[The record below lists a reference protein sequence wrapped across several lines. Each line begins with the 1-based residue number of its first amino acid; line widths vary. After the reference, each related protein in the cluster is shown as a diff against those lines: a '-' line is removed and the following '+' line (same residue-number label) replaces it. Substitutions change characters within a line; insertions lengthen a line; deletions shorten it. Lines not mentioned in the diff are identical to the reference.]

1 MFGISRARAVRIWLA
16 ALAIAGSSAAIA
28 QVAPDAGTTL
38 RQLEPPVLTL
48 PRKPPPAVEVDA
60 PARPALEPAPT
71 IRFILK
77 AFRISGV
84 TVFAEAELH
93 ALVQDL
99 IGREVGIADLG
110 DAVGRI
116 TGFYSE
122 RGYPLATAYLPAQ
135 DIADGLVEILVLEG
149 RFGALQLLNRAYVSD
164 SVVAR
169 HVQGLQGG
177 VVKGS
182 VLERKLLLLHDLP
195 GAAPGRSVL
204 SPGQAVGETDLRV
217 ELDPGRRA
225 AGAIELDNYG
235 SRFTGATRLSGQFD
249 LFSPLGL
256 ADWLSVRAA
265 KGDPGLEYARAG
277 YQVPVGG
284 DGLKLGAIY
293 SRVEYRLGKDF
304 SALDAKG
311 EAETWSLIGSYPF
324 VRSRRHNLYG
334 KLIAESKDLQDRV
347 DATATVSDRKSA
359 TATVS
364 LNGDYFDA
372 LGRGAAS
379 AYSLAYTGGRLRVET
394 PAQKA
399 IDDASARTHGR
410 FHRWNAAYAR
420 QQGLTERTSLYVS
433 FFGQKAGKN
442 LDSSEKMIL
451 GGINGVRAYPQGEA
465 PGDSGYLLN
474 VELRYAFNVAA
485 LPGIWQAAGFLDT
498 GEVTINE
505 NPFTAQDN
513 RRRLSGGGLGL
524 EWSQPGNFSLRLA
537 IAHRIGNERATAGS
551 DDRSRGW
558 LQAIKYF

>member
-1 MFGISRARAVRIWLA
+1 MFGTSRTHAMPGWLA
-16 ALAIAGSSAAIA
+16 AIAMAGSSAAIA

-48 PRKPPPAVEVDA
+48 PRKPPPAVEVEA
-60 PARPALEPAPT
+60 PARPALEPAPAV
-71 IRFILK
+71 RFVLK

-84 TVFAEAELH
+84 TVFAQAELQ
-93 ALVQDL
+93 ALVQEFV
-99 IGREVGIADLG
+99 GREVGIADLG

-135 DIADGLVEILVLEG
+135 DIAGGVVEILVLEG
-149 RFGALQLLNRAYVSD
+149 RYGNLQLLNRTHVGD
-164 SVVAR
+164 SVIAR

-177 VVKGS
+177 VVQGPA
-182 VLERKLLLLHDLP
+182 LERKLLLLHDLP
-195 GAAPGRSVL
+195 GAAPGRAVL

-217 ELDPGRRA
+217 ELEAGRRA
-225 AGAIELDNYG
+225 TGTIELDNYG

-249 LFSPLGL
+249 LYSPLRLG
-256 ADWLSVRAA
+256 DWLSVRAA

-277 YQVPVGG
+277 YQLPVGG
-284 DGLKLGAIY
+284 DGLKVGAIY

-304 SALDAKG
+304 AALDATG
-311 EAETWSLIGSYPF
+311 EAETWSLITSYPI

-334 KLIAESKDLQDRV
+334 RLIAERRDLQDRV
-347 DATATVSDRKSA
+347 DATATVSDRKST
-359 TATVS
+359 TATLS

-372 LGRGAAS
+372 LGKGAAS
-379 AYSLAYTGGRLRVET
+379 AYSLAYTGGTLRVET
-394 PAQKA
+394 PAQRV
-399 IDDASARTHGR
+399 IDDASARTHGG
-410 FHRWNAAYAR
+410 FHRWNVGYAR
-420 QQGLTERTSLYVS
+420 QQGLGERTALYVS

-474 VELRYAFNVAA
+474 VELRYAFNVTA
-485 LPGIWQAAGFLDT
+485 LPGAWQTAVFLDT
-498 GEVTINE
+498 GEVRINE
-505 NPFTAQDN
+505 NPFNAQPN
-513 RRRLSGGGLGL
+513 RRRLSGGGLGI
-524 EWSQPGNFSLRLA
+524 EWSQASNFSLRLA
-537 IAHRIGNERATAGS
+537 VAQRIGNQRATAGS
-551 DDRSRGW
+551 DDRTRGW

>member
-1 MFGISRARAVRIWLA
+1 MLGIRRTHAMRVWLA
-16 ALAIAGSSAAIA
+16 AIAMAGPSAAIA

-60 PARPALEPAPT
+60 PARPALEPAPA

-84 TVFAEAELH
+84 TAFAQAELQ
-93 ALVQDL
+93 ALVQEFV
-99 IGREVGIADLG
+99 GREVGIADLG

-135 DIADGLVEILVLEG
+135 DIAGGIVEILVLEG
-149 RFGALQLLNRAYVSD
+149 RYGNLQLLNRTHVSD
-164 SVVAR
+164 SVIAR

-177 VVKGS
+177 VVEGP

-195 GAAPGRSVL
+195 GAAPGRAVL

-217 ELDPGRRA
+217 ELDPGRRV

-277 YQVPVGG
+277 YQLPVGG
-284 DGLKLGAIY
+284 DGLKVGAIY

-304 SALDAKG
+304 SALDATG
-311 EAETWSLIGSYPF
+311 EAEAWSLIASHPI

-334 KLIAESKDLQDRV
+334 RLIAESKDLQDRV

-359 TATVS
+359 TATLS

-394 PAQKA
+394 PAEKA

-410 FHRWNAAYAR
+410 FHRWNVAYAR
-420 QQGLTERTSLYVS
+420 RQGLTERTSLYVS

-485 LPGIWQAAGFLDT
+485 LPGTWQAAGFLDT

-513 RRRLSGGGLGL
+513 RRRLSGGGVGL

-537 IAHRIGNERATAGS
+537 LAHRIGNERATAGS
-551 DDRSRGW
+551 DDRSRAW